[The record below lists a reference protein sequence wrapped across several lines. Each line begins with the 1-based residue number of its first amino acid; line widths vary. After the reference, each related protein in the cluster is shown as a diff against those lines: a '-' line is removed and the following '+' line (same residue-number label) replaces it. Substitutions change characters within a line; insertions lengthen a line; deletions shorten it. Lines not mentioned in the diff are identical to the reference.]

1 VRGVLTRV
9 EHLVPDD
16 VGGRDTGRK
25 IRCRRRGQRGHTAHG
40 DAALRPG
47 MVTRGIG
54 GRGGSSQTA
63 GGIGYHF
70 PIIYRA
76 IEKYKPEPEEASRA
90 PRRRPGRP
98 RAIPA
103 PVGTDAREAILDA
116 AARLFA
122 ANGYAATGTREIA
135 TEVGLRQASLFHYF
149 SRKED
154 ILAEL
159 LDRTVSPSL
168 DATAWLAGRSEPAQ
182 IRLYLVVRQDVINL
196 FGSRHT
202 LAALQLLPE
211 ARSERFADFWA
222 KRARLRRRYQALV
235 REMSR
240 AGLVIDAP
248 IELMTDV
255 VFGAVE
261 ATMTWSE
268 RSRRS
273 SPVQIANTIA
283 AAAVRG
289 IMVKPPEPRTLQAG
303 ADRLVRN
310 ASAGSAAPPSSA

>member
-1 VRGVLTRV
+1 L
-9 EHLVPDD
+9 E
-16 VGGRDTGRK
+16 
-25 IRCRRRGQRGHTAHG
+25 
-40 DAALRPG
+40 
-47 MVTRGIG
+47 
-54 GRGGSSQTA
+54 
-63 GGIGYHF
+63 
-70 PIIYRA
+70 
-76 IEKYKPEPEEASRA
+76 A

-149 SRKED
+149 PRKED

-168 DATAWLAGRSEPAQ
+168 EATAWLAGRTEPAH
-182 IRLYLVVRQDVINL
+182 IRLYVLVRQDVINL

-211 ARSERFADFWA
+211 ARDERYADFWA
-222 KRARLRRRYQALV
+222 KRARLRRRYRALV
-235 REMSR
+235 KEMSR
-240 AGLVIDAP
+240 AELAIDAP
-248 IELMTDV
+248 IELVTDV

-273 SPVQIANTIA
+273 SPVQIADTIA

-289 IMVKPPEPRTLQAG
+289 IMAKPLEPKALRTA
-303 ADRLVRN
+303 ADRLVR
-310 ASAGSAAPPSSA
+310 AATGAAATSTPPR

>member
-1 VRGVLTRV
+1 
-9 EHLVPDD
+9 
-16 VGGRDTGRK
+16 
-25 IRCRRRGQRGHTAHG
+25 
-40 DAALRPG
+40 
-47 MVTRGIG
+47 MVTRGV
-54 GRGGSSQTA
+54 RSRGSSSCTA
-63 GGIGYHF
+63 GGIRYHLG
-70 PIIYRA
+70 IIYRA
-76 IEKYKPEPEEASRA
+76 IEKYKPESDDLLEA

-103 PVGTDAREAILDA
+103 PAGTDARESILDA

-149 SRKED
+149 PRKED

-168 DATAWLAGRSEPAQ
+168 EATAWLAGRTEPAH
-182 IRLYLVVRQDVINL
+182 IRLYVLVRQDVINL

-211 ARSERFADFWA
+211 ARDDRYAGFWA
-222 KRARLRRRYQALV
+222 KRARLRRRYRALV
-235 REMSR
+235 KEVAR
-240 AGLVIDAP
+240 AELVIDAP
-248 IELMTDV
+248 IELVTDV

-273 SPVQIANTIA
+273 SPVQIADTIA

-289 IMVKPPEPRTLQAG
+289 IMAKPPEPRTLREA
-303 ADRLVRN
+303 ADRLIRD
-310 ASAGSAAPPSSA
+310 ASGRTAAAPTLRSKPRVVAQSERTIR

>member
-1 VRGVLTRV
+1 
-9 EHLVPDD
+9 
-16 VGGRDTGRK
+16 
-25 IRCRRRGQRGHTAHG
+25 
-40 DAALRPG
+40 
-47 MVTRGIG
+47 MVTRRVR
-54 GRGGSSQTA
+54 GRGGSSHAA
-63 GGIGYHF
+63 GGIGYHHR
-70 PIIYRA
+70 IIYRA
-76 IEKYKPEPEEASRA
+76 IEKYKPSPNETSEP

-116 AARLFA
+116 AARLFT

-149 SRKED
+149 PRKED

-168 DATAWLAGRSEPAQ
+168 EATAWLAGRTEPAH
-182 IRLYLVVRQDVINL
+182 IRLYVLVRQDVINL

-202 LAALQLLPE
+202 LASLQLLPE
-211 ARSERFADFWA
+211 ARDERYTDFWA
-222 KRARLRRRYQALV
+222 KRARLRRRYRALV
-235 REMSR
+235 KEMSR
-240 AGLVIDAP
+240 AELVIDAP

-273 SPVQIANTIA
+273 LPVQIADTIA

-289 IMVKPPEPRTLQAG
+289 IMAEPPDPRNLRGA
-303 ADRLVRN
+303 ADRLTRD
-310 ASAGSAAPPSSA
+310 ASGRAATAPTLRSNRGVVTQSERTIR

>member
-1 VRGVLTRV
+1 
-9 EHLVPDD
+9 
-16 VGGRDTGRK
+16 
-25 IRCRRRGQRGHTAHG
+25 
-40 DAALRPG
+40 

-70 PIIYRA
+70 AIIYRA
-76 IEKYKPEPEEASRA
+76 IEKYKPATDKTPETA
-90 PRRRPGRP
+90 RRRPGRP
-98 RAIPA
+98 RVIPA
-103 PVGTDAREAILDA
+103 PAGTDAREAILDA
-116 AARLFA
+116 AARLFG

-149 SRKED
+149 PRKED

-168 DATAWLAGRSEPAQ
+168 ESTAWLAGRTESAH
-182 IRLYLVVRQDVINL
+182 IRLYVLVRQDVINL

-211 ARSERFADFWA
+211 ARDERYADFWA
-222 KRARLRRRYQALV
+222 KRAKLRHRYHALV
-235 REMSR
+235 KEM
-240 AGLVIDAP
+240 AGAQLVIGGP
-248 IELMTDV
+248 IELLTDV

-273 SPVQIANTIA
+273 SPARIAETIA

-289 IMVKPPEPRTLQAG
+289 IMAKPPQPRTLREA
-303 ADRLVRN
+303 ADRLIR
-310 ASAGSAAPPSSA
+310 ASGRTAAAPRPA